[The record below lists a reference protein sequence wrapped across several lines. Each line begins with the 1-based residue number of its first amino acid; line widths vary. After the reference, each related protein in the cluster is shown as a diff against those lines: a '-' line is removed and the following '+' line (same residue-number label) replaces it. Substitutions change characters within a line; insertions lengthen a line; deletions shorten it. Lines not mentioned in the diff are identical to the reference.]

1 MSKHTWS
8 TAWRRVAATNV
19 TVASFTEPAAYLAAA
34 PASGAGRAVFDLMD
48 DGIGWTTD
56 KVHVPDLVEV
66 MFFGAHVAGSPVAN
80 NKRLNV
86 YIRGY
91 RHLVDSSTTYNG
103 IWLKS
108 NIGKFV
114 ATLCDKALPGSSAG
128 AVQEN
133 IADTLVMSLG
143 STTLNLVSSQANEV
157 PAAVLI
163 DTTGLRYLEFWFED
177 GGDTLTNGNAFIR
190 GVSED

>member
-1 MSKHTWS
+1 MKHTWS
-8 TAWRRVAATNV
+8 SAWRRLATTNV
-19 TVASFTEPAAYLAAA
+19 TLASFTEPAAYLSAA
-34 PASGAGRAVFDLMD
+34 PANGAGRAVIDLMD
-48 DGIGWTTD
+48 DSLGWTTD

-66 MFFGAHVAGSPVAN
+66 MFFGAHVNGAPVAN

-86 YIRGY
+86 YVRGY
-91 RHLVDSSTTYNG
+91 RQLTDSSATYNG

-114 ATLCDKALPGSSAG
+114 ATLCDRALPGSSAG
-128 AVQEN
+128 VVQEN
-133 IADTLVMSLG
+133 IADTIVLSLG
-143 STTLNLVSSQANEV
+143 NASLNLALSQANEI
-157 PAAVLI
+157 PASVLI

-190 GVSED
+190 GVSEE